1 MAKNINFQTQKLL
14 TWKNTF
20 ELPRGM
26 ECIQMTKTFLRL
38 QMDVFCHFKFCH
50 DKWNHLVTVQAVL
63 AYRNS
68 VTVLWLV
75 SFWINLIPFENL
87 PFTKLVAGCEVEC
100 MTVLFWDNSLTINC
114 HRSFRLNEAR
124 PSRVI
129 RRKWPPQASK
139 QHLLIMVAR
148 QDRTWFFAAV
158 VSALT
163 AAQLWES
170 RPHSYLD
177 KHDTISF
184 PSDKSRI
191 AQGGGKECDITDHST
206 LLASKRDIFIIHLAE
221 MQDHSK
227 KSFYEITLRCFH
239 IWSLKSVM

>member
-1 MAKNINFQTQKLL
+1 MRQDQAGSSGEND
-14 TWKNTF
+14 
-20 ELPRGM
+20 LP
-26 ECIQMTKTFLRL
+26 K
-38 QMDVFCHFKFCH
+38 
-50 DKWNHLVTVQAVL
+50 HLSSTYL
-63 AYRNS
+63 
-68 VTVLWLV
+68 LWLPGK
-75 SFWINLIPFENL
+75 IGL
-87 PFTKLVAGCEVEC
+87 
-100 MTVLFWDNSLTINC
+100 
-114 HRSFRLNEAR
+114 
-124 PSRVI
+124 
-129 RRKWPPQASK
+129 
-139 QHLLIMVAR
+139 
-148 QDRTWFFAAV
+148 WFFAAV

-239 IWSLKSVM
+239 IWSWKSVKRLVSDSQLCYVNHLTSQIVLGFDMIPLQRVPALRAFWDLEKTVLHEIHVSGTVVNPLLTQKSPTCTYIS

>member
-1 MAKNINFQTQKLL
+1 MRQDQAGSSGEND
-14 TWKNTF
+14 
-20 ELPRGM
+20 LP
-26 ECIQMTKTFLRL
+26 K
-38 QMDVFCHFKFCH
+38 
-50 DKWNHLVTVQAVL
+50 HLSSTYL
-63 AYRNS
+63 
-68 VTVLWLV
+68 LWLPGK
-75 SFWINLIPFENL
+75 IGL
-87 PFTKLVAGCEVEC
+87 
-100 MTVLFWDNSLTINC
+100 
-114 HRSFRLNEAR
+114 
-124 PSRVI
+124 
-129 RRKWPPQASK
+129 
-139 QHLLIMVAR
+139 
-148 QDRTWFFAAV
+148 WFFAAV

-239 IWSLKSVM
+239 IWSWKSVKRLVSDSQLCYVNHLTSQPANLSWVLIWSHYRGSPPYAHFGTWKNPCYMKFMLVGLY

>member
-1 MAKNINFQTQKLL
+1 MQWSVHSADHFRINCRLHLSACFRRKLWQIQWLHYKQSLLLRHNFEMAKNINFQTQKLL

-100 MTVLFWDNSLTINC
+100 MTVLFWDNSLTIL
-114 HRSFRLNEAR
+114 SPIL
-124 PSRVI
+124 
-129 RRKWPPQASK
+129 
-139 QHLLIMVAR
+139 
-148 QDRTWFFAAV
+148 
-158 VSALT
+158 
-163 AAQLWES
+163 
-170 RPHSYLD
+170 
-177 KHDTISF
+177 
-184 PSDKSRI
+184 
-191 AQGGGKECDITDHST
+191 
-206 LLASKRDIFIIHLAE
+206 
-221 MQDHSK
+221 
-227 KSFYEITLRCFH
+227 
-239 IWSLKSVM
+239 

>member
-1 MAKNINFQTQKLL
+1 MRQDQAGSSGEND
-14 TWKNTF
+14 
-20 ELPRGM
+20 LP
-26 ECIQMTKTFLRL
+26 K
-38 QMDVFCHFKFCH
+38 
-50 DKWNHLVTVQAVL
+50 HLSSTYL
-63 AYRNS
+63 
-68 VTVLWLV
+68 LWLPGK
-75 SFWINLIPFENL
+75 IGL
-87 PFTKLVAGCEVEC
+87 
-100 MTVLFWDNSLTINC
+100 
-114 HRSFRLNEAR
+114 
-124 PSRVI
+124 
-129 RRKWPPQASK
+129 
-139 QHLLIMVAR
+139 
-148 QDRTWFFAAV
+148 WFFAAV

-239 IWSLKSVM
+239 IWSWKSVRETGVRLSIMLCKPFNVSNCPGFWYDPITEGPCLTRILGLGKNCVTWNSC

>member
-1 MAKNINFQTQKLL
+1 MRQDQAGSSGEND
-14 TWKNTF
+14 
-20 ELPRGM
+20 LP
-26 ECIQMTKTFLRL
+26 K
-38 QMDVFCHFKFCH
+38 
-50 DKWNHLVTVQAVL
+50 HLSSTYL
-63 AYRNS
+63 
-68 VTVLWLV
+68 LWLPGK
-75 SFWINLIPFENL
+75 IGL
-87 PFTKLVAGCEVEC
+87 
-100 MTVLFWDNSLTINC
+100 
-114 HRSFRLNEAR
+114 
-124 PSRVI
+124 
-129 RRKWPPQASK
+129 
-139 QHLLIMVAR
+139 
-148 QDRTWFFAAV
+148 WFFAAV

-239 IWSLKSVM
+239 IWSWKSVKRLVSDSQLCYVNHLTSQPAKLSWVLIWSHYRGSSPYAHFGTWKKPCYMKLVLVGLY